1 MYKKVVVPLDGSKL
15 AECVLPHL
23 ESIAKGCHTE
33 EIILVTVTERIV
45 GASTV
50 KYPTAPQASVP
61 APEPVVRVPL
71 AVGKKQKQGERYLE
85 RIAKQLKQGNIK
97 VRTEV
102 LLGDPADEITNYA
115 DNNNADLILMASH
128 GRSGISRWTH
138 GSVAERVFRA
148 TCVPVLMVR
157 APGCLSGL

>member
-33 EIILVTVTERIV
+33 EVILVTVTERIV